1 LVLKKSRRIKM
12 KLAIGADHRGFK
24 LKESLKEYL
33 SSKGYEVF
41 DKGAFNDE
49 ASDYPDYANEV
60 GKSVASGESDY
71 GILMCG
77 SGMGICIAANK
88 VNGIRAI
95 LPCSEK
101 MAEMGRRHNNANVL
115 CFDADIIK
123 PETAQKYIKIF
134 LKAEF
139 EGGEGS
145 RHERRV
151 KKMSEIEYEN
161 K

>member
-1 LVLKKSRRIKM
+1 MNI
-12 KLAIGADHRGFK
+12 AIGADHRGYK
-24 LKESLKEYL
+24 LKEILKEYL

-49 ASDYPDYANEV
+49 SSDYPDYANAV
-60 GKSVASGESDY
+60 GKSINSGESEY
-71 GILMCG
+71 GILLCG

-101 MAEMGRRHNNANVL
+101 MAEMGRRHNNANIL
-115 CFDADIIK
+115 CFDADNIK
-123 PETAQKYIKIF
+123 PETAEKYIETF

-139 EGGEGS
+139 EGGDDS

-151 KKMSEIEYEN
+151 KKMSEIESEN